1 MVKIPVYKGRSS
13 MLRSLAF
20 ILRLLRN
27 HSWFPGSVPLD
38 DHFDYYV
45 ERRSRSKRKEAER

>member
-1 MVKIPVYKGRSS
+1 MKIPVYKGKS
-13 MLRSLAF
+13 F

-27 HSWFPGSVPLD
+27 HSRFPGSVPLD